1 MLNRDLHNSYLL
13 EVLKAIYTD
22 TSISPVLGFKG
33 GTAAYFFYGLERFS
47 VDLDFDLLEED
58 KQGEV
63 FKKIAKIL
71 KKFGTIKEKYI
82 KKNTVFFLLSYREE
96 LHNIKLEISK
106 RNNGSQYHLQNHLGV
121 PVLVMVREDMFAHKL
136 VALLD
141 RRKKANRDIFDVWFF
156 LKNHWDVNQK
166 LLEKRTGVSFKSYLK
181 KCIGFIEALSD
192 KYILDGMGELLDQKQ
207 KAWVK
212 TKLKNEVLFLLR
224 VRAETV

>member
-106 RNNGSQYHLQNHLGV
+106 RN
-121 PVLVMVREDMFAHKL
+121 K
-136 VALLD
+136 
-141 RRKKANRDIFDVWFF
+141 DILSF
-156 LKNHWDVNQK
+156 L
-166 LLEKRTGVSFKSYLK
+166 
-181 KCIGFIEALSD
+181 
-192 KYILDGMGELLDQKQ
+192 
-207 KAWVK
+207 
-212 TKLKNEVLFLLR
+212 
-224 VRAETV
+224 